1 MIKRVTTVKE
11 KVRNSSVGRLMQLC
25 PQYDETQ
32 HSMYV
37 ELLEHA
43 VYQDSLLN
51 VALAGPY
58 GSGKSSILSRF
69 REKHLDKCISIGL
82 STLAP
87 KNVDEVGQ
95 GSPQME
101 GTGGFGCAHDQEG
114 LTNELEREIVRQ
126 LLYQGDPSKT
136 PKSRFNRIHPMSKS
150 RRTILSVLGS
160 LMIMVVL
167 ILVVYCADN
176 TTDKLSSWITLA
188 INHLPTLA
196 ISFIFLAVGL
206 SVVMYKLIIPKWHR
220 MTIGGLSAM
229 GATIKLEEG
238 SFSYFD
244 QYLDEILYFFE
255 ANNYDT
261 VIFED
266 LDRFDNPLIFEQL
279 RELNLLLNNAD
290 GIKKKEERKQI
301 HFIYA
306 LRDSVFEPTSFEATG
321 EYSSFESKGGAVPG
335 SGRVKFFDQVIPL
348 MPFLS
353 DLSAYDHMK
362 VIFKEE
368 LASVGDEDEREKFDR
383 CLRTTAPLIADM
395 RLIKAIRNEYLV
407 LSDQM
412 GPHTSRGTNLGL
424 HESAILA
431 MSIFKNIHPREFEEA
446 RVGDGWLNEVY
457 EAYFSAVEVKVS
469 ALKEELA
476 WCKSSELADKT
487 LTERAAIFGDGL
499 YRTISHIFTDSFTL
513 EMMSSSYDGRTVKS
527 PDFWNAFISI
537 SDDGEITVR
546 ENQSYYY
553 RQHVTFTKSQLMLL
567 MGIKSDDLALFK
579 ATSNSEN
586 RKKELQEGIDALLG
600 ADYPDVKGL
609 TCPRDKGDSQ
619 PECTFEEVVLRDSPG
634 ILAAQLILNGFIGK
648 DYRLYTSLFPD
659 EGRASV
665 INFITNHV
673 NHNSMA
679 IDFPLDEG
687 DCAELVKRFGVDQYE
702 NVCTFNC
709 DLLGYLVCN
718 EQAFAKMM
726 VRSACKHFYG
736 EGKRFLE
743 TFIAE
748 RDEGCWLNDVVLGI
762 MSAELDNI
770 IPLIIDGV
778 VPSEYRLKAMF
789 FALEFLNEEKTYSVE
804 GLSSWLG
811 SKWGTLHL
819 DEELMAPRAFHK
831 ALSVFEDSGFEA
843 PILSNVDDLF
853 VREIVERGLFVIARD
868 NLKIATNGSSV
879 LSLEYLFSLHR
890 SVFAR
895 IVRNSA
901 ALNEYLSCLE
911 TGEFAFS
918 SFEYEPF
925 VICVSLAGSDE
936 TLLEKLIG
944 LCSKDMVIDDVY
956 DLAKELFDES
966 VFSQGIRLLDLL
978 VERGHIAPSSYNISC
993 IMSVAK
999 SAGGSSEVEH
1009 AVDALFANQAFE
1021 VKGELAS
1028 GVGADELARAII
1040 LCNELNDEE
1049 AEKRIVALYD
1059 GYRDGLPFVA
1069 SDIWPDSYW
1078 REELLVR
1085 LLEFGAVEVS
1095 VDAYR
1100 RLRNVGWELRERCLV
1115 ALMCAGGS
1123 VGAADLFPS
1132 DVVHIMGS
1140 EKLRNTELR
1149 ASVIDDPEGV
1159 LDACAATANDYA
1171 DAAAALSRLSCTP
1184 PEGVLGSAL
1193 NESSTWEHLE
1203 PWLPLEI
1210 SLPYKI
1216 EAVALCASGLTGAQL
1231 EEALGKLGGQY
1242 AKICDRK
1249 TSFVKLP
1256 FTDSNHKIASSAN
1269 DLLDIVSSI
1278 SIKESQGIRINK
1290 HTSMLGS

>member
-1 MIKRVTTVKE
+1 MSGNLGDLE
-11 KVRNSSVGRLMQLC
+11 SNVRNGSVGRLMRLC
-25 PQYDETQ
+25 PQYDEAQ
-32 HSMYV
+32 HSMHV

-43 VYQDSLLN
+43 VYQDGLLN

-58 GSGKSSILSRF
+58 GSGKSSILNRF
-69 REKHLDKCISIGL
+69 WERHSDRCISIGL

-87 KNVDEVGQ
+87 KNIAEEGQ
-95 GSPQME
+95 GPSQVE
-101 GTGGFGCAHDQEG
+101 GTVGFSCAYDQEG

-188 INHLPTLA
+188 MNHLPTLA

-206 SVVMYKLIIPKWHR
+206 SAVMYKLIIPKWHR

-412 GPHTSRGTNLGL
+412 GPHTSRGANLGL

-431 MSIFKNIHPREFEEA
+431 MAIFKNIHPREFEEA

-457 EAYFSAVEVKVS
+457 EAYFSAVEAKVS

-476 WCKSSELADKT
+476 WCKSSELVDKT
-487 LTERAAIFGDGL
+487 VAERASMLGDRLNQAISRIFGG
-499 YRTISHIFTDSFTL
+499 SFIL
-513 EMMSSSYDGRTVKS
+513 EMRENSYDAQSMKTTK
-527 PDFWNAFISI
+527 FWIAFIALS
-537 SDDGEITVR
+537 GAEEIGVR
-546 ENQSYYY
+546 EYWRGSY
-553 RQHVTFTKSQLMLL
+553 RGGAFSKGQLMLL
-567 MGIKSDDLALFK
+567 ANLKDEDLAFFE
-579 ATSNSEN
+579 TSSNPER
-586 RKKELQEGIDALLG
+586 RKKDLRAEIDALSG
-600 ADYPDVKGL
+600 SDYPDVKEL
-609 TCPRDKGDSQ
+609 PYLRKERDVDGRY
-619 PECTFEEVVLRDSPG
+619 TFEDTVRQGAPG
-634 ILAAQLILNGFIGK
+634 KLAAELVLNGFIGK
-648 DYRLYTSLFPD
+648 DYRLYTALFPD

-679 IDFPLDEG
+679 IDFSLDED

-726 VRSACKHFYG
+726 VRSACKHFDG

-748 RDEGCWLNDVVLGI
+748 RDEGCWLNDAVLGT
-762 MSAELDNI
+762 MSAELDTI

-778 VPSEYRLKAMF
+778 VPSEHRLKAMF

-804 GLSSWLG
+804 GLSCWLG

-819 DEELMAPRAFHK
+819 DETLVAPRAFHK

-843 PILSNVDDLF
+843 PMLSNVDDLF

-1009 AVDALFANQAFE
+1009 AVDSLFANQAFE

-1028 GVGADELARAII
+1028 GVGAGELARAII
-1040 LCNELNDEE
+1040 LCNELNDGE

-1095 VDAYR
+1095 VDAYG

-1132 DVVHIMGS
+1132 DIVHIMGS

-1184 PEGVLGSAL
+1184 PEGVLESAL

-1216 EAVALCASGLTGAQL
+1216 DAVALCASGLTGTQL
-1231 EEALGKLGGQY
+1231 EGALGKLGGQY

-1256 FTDSNHKIASSAN
+1256 FTDSNYKIASSAN

-1290 HTSMLGS
+1290 HTSMLVG

>member
-1 MIKRVTTVKE
+1 MIKTTNTVRE
-11 KVRNSSVGRLMQLC
+11 KVRNSSVGRLMRLC
-25 PQYDETQ
+25 PQYDEAQ
-32 HSMYV
+32 HSMHV

-43 VYQDSLLN
+43 VYQDGLLN

-58 GSGKSSILSRF
+58 GSGKSSILNRF
-69 REKHLDKCISIGL
+69 WERHSDRCISIGL

-87 KNVDEVGQ
+87 KNIVEEGQ
-95 GSPQME
+95 GSLQVE
-101 GTGGFGCAHDQEG
+101 GAVGFGCVHDQEG

-136 PKSRFNRIHPMSKS
+136 PKSRFNRIHPTPKP

-188 INHLPTLA
+188 INHLPILA
-196 ISFIFLAVGL
+196 ISFIFLVSCL
-206 SVVMYKLIIPKWHR
+206 SVVIYKLIIPRWHR

-255 ANNYDT
+255 ANDYDT

-306 LRDSVFEPTSFEATG
+306 LRDSVFEPISFEATG

-353 DLSAYDHMK
+353 DLSACDHMK
-362 VIFKEE
+362 AIFKEE
-368 LASVGDEDEREKFDR
+368 FVSIEDEDEREKFDR
-383 CLRTTAPLIADM
+383 CLRTAAPLIADM

-457 EAYFSAVEVKVS
+457 EAYFSAVDAKVS

-476 WCKSSELADKT
+476 WCKSSELADKA
-487 LTERAAIFGDGL
+487 LAERAAIFGDGL
-499 YRTISHIFTDSFTL
+499 YRTISRIYTDSFTL
-513 EMMSSSYDGRTVKS
+513 GMMSSSYDGGTVKS
-527 PDFWNAFISI
+527 PDFWNEFISI
-537 SDDGEITVR
+537 PDDGEITVK

-567 MGIKSDDLALFK
+567 MGIKSEDLAPFK
-579 ATSNSEN
+579 AASNPEN
-586 RKKELQEGIDALLG
+586 RKKELQEGIDVLLG
-600 ADYPDVKGL
+600 ADYPEVRGL
-609 TCPRDKGDSQ
+609 TCPRDKGDGQ
-619 PECTFEEVVLRDSPG
+619 AECTFEEVVLRDSPG

-665 INFITNHV
+665 INFVTNHV
-673 NHNSMA
+673 NHNRMA
-679 IDFPLDEG
+679 IDFPLDDG

-702 NVCTFNC
+702 NACTFNC
-709 DLLGYLVCN
+709 DLLGYLVAH
-718 EQAFAKMM
+718 EQDFAKLM
-726 VRSACKHFYG
+726 VKSACKSMDSQ
-736 EGKRFLE
+736 GKKFLGRFIE
-743 TFIAE
+743 E
-748 RDEGCWLNDVVLGI
+748 KDEGYWLNDTVLGT
-762 MSAELDNI
+762 MSAELNNI

-804 GLSSWLG
+804 GLSCWLG

-819 DEELMAPRAFHK
+819 DETLVAPGAFHK

-843 PILSNVDDLF
+843 PILSNVDGLF
-853 VREIVERGLFVIARD
+853 VWEIVERGLFVITRD
-868 NLKIATNGSSV
+868 NLKIATNSSSV
-879 LSLEYLFSLHR
+879 PPLEYLFSLHR

-895 IVRNSA
+895 IVRNSG

-925 VICVSLAGSDE
+925 VTCVCLAGSDE
-936 TLLEKLIG
+936 ALLGKLIG
-944 LCSKDMVIDDVY
+944 LCSKDMVIDDAY
-956 DLAKELFDES
+956 DLANELFDES
-966 VFSQGIRLLDLL
+966 VLSQGSRLLDLL

-999 SAGGSSEVEH
+999 NAGGSSEVEH
-1009 AVDALFANQAFE
+1009 AVDALLANQAFE

-1040 LCNELNDEE
+1040 LCNELNDGE

-1059 GYRDGLPFVA
+1059 GYRDGLPFAA

-1085 LLEFGAVEVS
+1085 LLEFGVVEVS

-1115 ALMCAGGS
+1115 ALLCGKVPIA
-1123 VGAADLFPS
+1123 AADLFPS
-1132 DVVHIMGS
+1132 DVVRIMWS
-1140 EKLRNTELR
+1140 EKLQNTELR
-1149 ASVIDDPEGV
+1149 ASVIEDPEGV
-1159 LDACAATANDYA
+1159 LDACAAAANDYA
-1171 DAAAALSRLSCTP
+1171 DAAVVMSRLGYIP
-1184 PEGVLGSAL
+1184 PEGVLESAL
-1193 NESSTWEHLE
+1193 DESSTWEHLE
-1203 PWLPLEI
+1203 PWLSLEI
-1210 SLPYKI
+1210 SPAYKI
-1216 EAVALCASGLTGAQL
+1216 DAVALCASSLTSAQL
-1231 EEALGKLGGQY
+1231 VGALGKLGGQY

-1256 FTDSNHKIASSAN
+1256 FTDGNYKIASSAN

-1290 HTSMLGS
+1290 RTSMLGS

>member
-1 MIKRVTTVKE
+1 MAKIA
-11 KVRNSSVGRLMQLC
+11 NSIEGSVQGGSVGRLMKLC
-25 PQYDETQ
+25 PQYDDAE
-32 HSMYV
+32 HLMHV

-43 VYQDSLLN
+43 VYRDGLSN

-58 GSGKSSILSRF
+58 GSGKSSILNRF
-69 REKHLDKCISIGL
+69 SERHSDRCISVGL

-87 KNVDEVGQ
+87 KNINEGGQ
-95 GSPQME
+95 GSPQVADSI
-101 GTGGFGCAHDQEG
+101 GFGCAHDQEG

-136 PKSRFNRIHPMSKS
+136 PKSRFNRIHPTPKS
-150 RRTILSVLGS
+150 WQLFSSLLGS
-160 LMIMVVL
+160 VTIVVTI
-167 ILVVYCADN
+167 ILVLCGTGNAADRL
-176 TTDKLSSWITLA
+176 TRLASLEKGCLVIMAILLAFLTLCLSA
-188 INHLPTLA
+188 I
-196 ISFIFLAVGL
+196 I
-206 SVVMYKLIIPKWHR
+206 YKIVIPKLHR
-220 MTIGGLSAM
+220 IAIGGLSAM

-238 SFSYFD
+238 AFSYFD

-255 ANNYDT
+255 ANDYDT

-290 GIKKKEERKQI
+290 GIKKKKERKQI
-301 HFIYA
+301 HFVYA
-306 LRDSVFEPTSFEATG
+306 LRDSVFEPDSFEATG

-353 DLSAYDHMK
+353 DLSAYDHMQA
-362 VIFKEE
+362 IFKEE
-368 LASVGDEDEREKFDR
+368 LASIEDEDEKGRFDR
-383 CLRTTAPLIADM
+383 CLRSAAPLIADM

-407 LSDQM
+407 LFDQM
-412 GPHTSRGTNLGL
+412 GPHTNRGANLGL

-457 EAYFSAVEVKVS
+457 EAYFSAVEAKVS

-476 WCKSSELADKT
+476 WCKSSELVDKT
-487 LTERAAIFGDGL
+487 VAERASMLGDRLNQAISRIFGG
-499 YRTISHIFTDSFTL
+499 SFIL
-513 EMMSSSYDGRTVKS
+513 EMKENSYDVQSMKTTE
-527 PDFWNAFISI
+527 FWIVFIAL
-537 SDDGEITVR
+537 SDAEEIGVR
-546 ENQSYYY
+546 EYWRGSY
-553 RQHVTFTKSQLMLL
+553 RGGAFSKGQLMLL
-567 MGIKSDDLALFK
+567 ANLKDEDLAFFE
-579 ATSNSEN
+579 ASSNPER
-586 RKKELQEGIDALLG
+586 RKKDLRAEIDALSG
-600 ADYPDVKGL
+600 SDYPDVRGL
-609 TCPRDKGDSQ
+609 PYLRKERDIDGRY
-619 PECTFEEVVLRDSPG
+619 TFEDAVRQGAPG
-634 ILAAQLILNGFIGK
+634 KLAAELVLNGFIGK
-648 DYRLYTSLFPD
+648 DYRLYTALFPD

-679 IDFPLDEG
+679 IDFPLDED
-687 DCAELVKRFGVDQYE
+687 DCVELVKRFGVDQYE
-702 NVCTFNC
+702 NACTFNC

-726 VRSACKHFYG
+726 VRSACKHFDLK
-736 EGKRFLE
+736 GKRFLE
-743 TFIAE
+743 TYIVE
-748 RDEGCWLNDVVLGI
+748 RDEGCWLNDTVLGT

-778 VPSEYRLKAMF
+778 VPSEHRLKAMF

-811 SKWGTLHL
+811 SRWGTLHL
-819 DEELMAPRAFHK
+819 DETLMAPRAFHK

-879 LSLEYLFSLHR
+879 LPLEYLFSLHR

-895 IVRNSA
+895 IVRNSG

-925 VICVSLAGSDE
+925 VICVGLAGSDE

-944 LCSKDMVIDDVY
+944 LCSKDMVIDDVC
-956 DLAKELFDES
+956 DLANELFDES
-966 VFSQGIRLLDLL
+966 VLSREIRLLDLL

-1009 AVDALFANQAFE
+1009 AVDALLANRAFE

-1040 LCNELNDEE
+1040 LCNELNDGE

-1059 GYRDGLPFVA
+1059 GYRDGLPFAV
-1069 SDIWPDSYW
+1069 SDIWPDSCC

-1115 ALMCAGGS
+1115 ALPCGKGPIT
-1123 VGAADLFPS
+1123 AADLFPS
-1132 DVVHIMGS
+1132 DVIHIMGS

-1149 ASVIDDPEGV
+1149 VSVIEDPEGV
-1159 LDACAATANDYA
+1159 LDACAAAANDYA
-1171 DAAAALSRLSCTP
+1171 DAAVAMSRLGYIP
-1184 PEGVLGSAL
+1184 PEGVLESAL
-1193 NESSTWEHLE
+1193 DESSTWEHLE
-1203 PWLPLEI
+1203 PWLSLEI
-1210 SLPYKI
+1210 SPAYKI
-1216 EAVALCASGLTGAQL
+1216 DAVALCASDLTSAQLTG
-1231 EEALGKLGGQY
+1231 ALGKLGGQY

-1256 FTDSNHKIASSAN
+1256 FTDGNYKIASSAN